1 MKWSGMKIYF
11 GEIRIICISND
22 SIELT
27 SFLNIFVWIE

>member
-1 MKWSGMKIYF
+1 MEWSGMKIYF
-11 GEIRIICISND
+11 GEIRIIYISND